1 MPPPSR
7 AHTTATGSYQVRQ
20 NRNARARHSL
30 DNTGFSID
38 SSELPSGLIVDYSI
52 DDVLR
57 PGNIAELGRSQQ
69 TENIH
74 LDDDEEE
81 ADGDAD
87 VDPEEVDLGKA
98 NISSS
103 RPYVCLLSSLVACGF
118 RKVNWERYS
127 FLQNVKAWLAK
138 HTVPFASVK
147 SIAEADSSL
156 SDQESPRLDSQ
167 KNRPF
172 LDSHVLSTLP
182 EASICHRSIGFWQKL
197 HSRIT
202 NSTRQGAQLR
212 RASQQP

>member
-57 PGNIAELGRSQQ
+57 PGNIAGLGRSQQ

-74 LDDDEEE
+74 LDDDDEE

-98 NISSS
+98 NISPSHS
-103 RPYVCLLSSLVACGF
+103 YVCLLGSLACGF
-118 RKVNWERYS
+118 RKVNW
-127 FLQNVKAWLAK
+127 
-138 HTVPFASVK
+138 
-147 SIAEADSSL
+147 
-156 SDQESPRLDSQ
+156 
-167 KNRPF
+167 
-172 LDSHVLSTLP
+172 
-182 EASICHRSIGFWQKL
+182 
-197 HSRIT
+197 
-202 NSTRQGAQLR
+202 
-212 RASQQP
+212 

>member
-57 PGNIAELGRSQQ
+57 PGNIAELGSSQQ

-74 LDDDEEE
+74 LDDDEE

-98 NISSS
+98 NISPSHS
-103 RPYVCLLSSLVACGF
+103 YVCLLGSLVACGF
-118 RKVNWERYS
+118 RKVNW
-127 FLQNVKAWLAK
+127 
-138 HTVPFASVK
+138 
-147 SIAEADSSL
+147 
-156 SDQESPRLDSQ
+156 
-167 KNRPF
+167 
-172 LDSHVLSTLP
+172 
-182 EASICHRSIGFWQKL
+182 
-197 HSRIT
+197 
-202 NSTRQGAQLR
+202 
-212 RASQQP
+212 